1 MCGAFAHT
9 YVTNIN
15 ISTEAL
21 ALALSV
27 KLMWSGYILYELYI
41 GFCYFFFVEP
51 HICFVFSFLANK
63 FLSHSDIDENDN
75 KLC

>member
-27 KLMWSGYILYELYI
+27 KLMWSGYSLQDILDL
-41 GFCYFFFVEP
+41 FEP
-51 HICFVFSFLANK
+51 HICFAFRLLANK
-63 FLSHSDIDENDN
+63 FLSHLDIDENDN